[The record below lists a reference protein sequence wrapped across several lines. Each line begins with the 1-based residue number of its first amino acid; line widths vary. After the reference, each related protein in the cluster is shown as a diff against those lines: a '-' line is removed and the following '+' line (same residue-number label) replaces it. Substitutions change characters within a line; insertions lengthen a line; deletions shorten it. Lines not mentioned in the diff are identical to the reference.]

1 MPNPPAAIRAAA
13 SFGALSALA
22 LVAAA
27 AIEIVRTRDFST
39 SAFVTAGFYALVA
52 LLIVPVAMKLRT
64 GSPGARSIVVTWSL
78 ILVLAMLT
86 LVRILGWQAYVGIV
100 LGIATL
106 VSLALPSARAFIR
119 PRSI

>member
-13 SFGALSALA
+13 LFSALSALA
-22 LVAAA
+22 LVAGAV
-27 AIEIVRTRDFST
+27 IEIVRTRSFAT
-39 SAFVTAGFYALVA
+39 SAFVTAGVYAVVA
-52 LLIVPVAMKLRT
+52 LIIVPVSRKLRT
-64 GSPGARSIVVTWSL
+64 GSPTARSVVVTWSL

-106 VSLALPSARAFIR
+106 VALSLPTARAFIS
-119 PRSI
+119 PRSL